1 MLSVVLG
8 INVRVNV
15 SSLLFS
21 CLMAWYMK
29 LACFGFQGLQE
40 KSSLMFSRRLV
51 VPGKVFVAN
60 RRNGITKPFSGNTNM
75 SINSLSSCIR
85 KNRNPLQTP
94 V

>member
-40 KSSLMFSRRLV
+40 KSSLIVFKETGCPRRSV
-51 VPGKVFVAN
+51 CGK
-60 RRNGITKPFSGNTNM
+60 
-75 SINSLSSCIR
+75 
-85 KNRNPLQTP
+85 
-94 V
+94 